1 VRACAAPLL
10 VVLTAACIAACTP
23 ARAPRT
29 EHAAA
34 AGGGALVPATAAQL
48 VRLAA
53 APGARASVL
62 NVWATWCG
70 PCREEFP
77 ALLTVSRRHPDVRLL
92 LVSADFETQA
102 AEVRAF
108 LAAHGVRDTTYLKH
122 DGDQAFINGLD
133 PDWSGALPATLVYDA
148 RGRRVA
154 FWEGSADS
162 TRFEAAISAAFQS
175 SATQEAPR

>member
-1 VRACAAPLL
+1 MRRRAALGLLLATLPLS
-10 VVLTAACIAACTP
+10 ACTP
-23 ARAPRT
+23 ARAPRVPR
-29 EHAAA
+29 AAA
-34 AGGGALVPATAAQL
+34 ADTGVLVPATSAEL
-48 VRLAA
+48 VARAN
-53 APGARASVL
+53 APGARVSVL

-77 ALLTVSRRHPDVRLL
+77 ALLAVAKRQPEVRLV

-102 AEVRAF
+102 PDVRAF

-122 DGDQAFINGLD
+122 EGDQAFINGLD

-148 RGRRVA
+148 HGRRTA

-162 TRFEAAISAAFQS
+162 TRFEAAIAAAFRS
-175 SATQEAPR
+175 SSIQEATR